1 MTDPRMLPS
10 WVIQFVGDIE
20 YHEDVHRKGE
30 ECVKDA
36 LDKVPAEVRSYA
48 AGHRS
53 ATAAERDEIEQQ
65 VRVEICRVEGCKL
78 IENTALGQL
87 ERTFRCTRCGETRT
101 KPREVDRG

>member
-1 MTDPRMLPS
+1 MTDPRMLPL

-36 LDKVPAEVRSYA
+36 LDRVPAQVRSYA

-53 ATAAERDEIEQQ
+53 ATAPERDEIEQQ
-65 VRVEICRVEGCKL
+65 VRVKICREEGCKL
-78 IENTALGQL
+78 IENTGLGEV
-87 ERTFRCTRCGETRT
+87 ERSFRCNRCGESRT
-101 KPREVDRG
+101 KPQEESR